1 MAVELTGA
9 DARNN
14 EEPSLRVKWSIV
26 FQIVGYVLGL
36 FVLYNVLTNRMT
48 AVEIRSEQMRLDI
61 SEMKGDIKTLMAR
74 KP

>member
-61 SEMKGDIKTLMAR
+61 SEMKGDIKTLLAR